1 MKHSLNK
8 PIMNTKATGP
18 TTQRIELLDVIR
30 GFALMGIFY
39 ANILSWSGIKF
50 LDFEIIKSFG
60 NVQVDKQLYSYLKFF
75 VDTKFYTI
83 FSLLF
88 GIGFSLQISRNKDNP
103 AFPPLYARRLAWLL
117 LIGIVH
123 TSIWSGDILM
133 LYALM
138 GFIVLGLR
146 NLSQKQVLRTSIALF
161 IAPLVLSV
169 VYMYTFAQ
177 DLPELPKTALKVYPD
192 MSPAEVIAGFQSIEF
207 LTVFKTNLHNVIWR
221 WYDFIPSGRPFK
233 VLALFLLGSYLY
245 SSGYFTKTVDKH
257 KTLIIWLVLGVGFTF
272 LAMTMKGSV
281 SAFSKNWGSILHKF
295 THEIGQIALAMS
307 YISIIAILL
316 KKFPKFFFWN
326 VLKAYGRM
334 SLSSYIG
341 HTILGIIAFYPIVGF
356 DYHGQ
361 LNLQQIFGVATILLV
376 FQFIFSAL
384 WFKWFKFGPIEW
396 AWRCVTYKKR
406 FPILK

>member
-1 MKHSLNK
+1 MNVNK
-8 PIMNTKATGP
+8 QASGP
-18 TTQRIELLDVIR
+18 TTNRIELLDVIR
-30 GFALMGIFY
+30 GFALMGIIY

-60 NVQVDKQLYSYLKFF
+60 NAQVDKELYSYLKFF

-88 GIGFSLQISRNKDNP
+88 GIGFSLQISRNLDNP
-103 AFPPLYARRLAWLL
+103 AFPPLYARRLTWLL
-117 LIGIVH
+117 LIGTIH
-123 TSIWSGDILM
+123 ASIWSGDILM

-138 GFIVLGLR
+138 GFIVLALR
-146 NLSQKQVLRTSIALF
+146 NLTQKQTLITSIVLF
-161 IAPLVLSV
+161 FVPLLLSV

-177 DLPELPKTALKVYPD
+177 DLPTLPKVALKVYPD
-192 MSPAEVIAGFQSIEF
+192 MTPEEVVAGFQSTQF
-207 LTVFKTNLHNVIWR
+207 VTVFKTNLHNVLWR

-245 SSGYFTKTVDKH
+245 SSGYFTEKVAKF
-257 KTLIIWLVLGVGFTF
+257 KTLIIWLVLGVSFTM
-272 LAMTMKGSV
+272 LSMTLDGSA
-281 SAFSKNWGSILHKF
+281 SAFAKSWSNILYKLI
-295 THEIGQIALAMS
+295 HEVGQISLALS
-307 YISIIAILL
+307 YVSIIALLL
-316 KKFPKFFFWN
+316 KALPKFFFWD

-334 SLSSYIG
+334 SLTSYIG
-341 HTILGIIAFYPIVGF
+341 HTILGIITFYPIIGF
-356 DYHGQ
+356 AYHGQ
-361 LNLQQIFGVATILLV
+361 LNLQQIFGVATILLL
-376 FQFIFSAL
+376 FQFAFSML